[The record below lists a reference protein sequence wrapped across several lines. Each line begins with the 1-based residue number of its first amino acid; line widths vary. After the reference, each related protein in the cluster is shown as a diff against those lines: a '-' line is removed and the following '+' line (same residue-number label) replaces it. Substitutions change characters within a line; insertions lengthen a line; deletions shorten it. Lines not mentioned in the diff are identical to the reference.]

1 MKAQG
6 TYKVV
11 KWEEN
16 PYDQISADSKLTRAS
31 VEYQCSGEIEGKAT
45 VEYLMFYS
53 NSDPNDPHNSSAD
66 YVGLIRFQ
74 GKLKDKLGS
83 FVLHDQG
90 TFQGG
95 AAKSALQIAT
105 GSGTGALQGIAGTGK
120 YRADREGY
128 FLELDYDLP

>member
-6 TYKVV
+6 TYKVT
-11 KWEEN
+11 KWEEK
-16 PYDQISADSKLTRAS
+16 PYDAISANCKLTKAS

-53 NSDPNDPHNSSAD
+53 HSDPIDQHNSSAE

-83 FVLHDQG
+83 FVLHDHG

-95 AAKSALQIAT
+95 TARSALQVAP
-105 GSGTGALQGIAGTGK
+105 GSGTGALQGITGTGK

-128 FLELDYDLP
+128 YLELEYDLP

>member
-6 TYKVV
+6 TYKVT

-16 PYDQISADSKLTRAS
+16 PYDQISVSSKLSKAS
-31 VEYQCSGEIEGKAT
+31 VEYQCSGEIEGKAI

-53 NSDPNDPHNSSAD
+53 HSDPNDPHNSSAE
-66 YVGLIRFQ
+66 YVGFIRFQ
-74 GKLKDKLGS
+74 GKLKEKPGS
-83 FVLHDQG
+83 FVLHDHG

-95 AAKSALQIAT
+95 TARSALRIAT
-105 GSGTGALQGIAGTGK
+105 GSGTGALQGITGTGK

>member
-6 TYKVV
+6 TYKVT
-11 KWEEN
+11 KWQEN
-16 PYDQISADSKLTRAS
+16 PYDQISADSKLTKAS
-31 VEYQCSGEIEGKAT
+31 VEYQCSGEIEGKAA

-53 NSDPNDPHNSSAD
+53 HSDPVDQHNSSAE

-74 GKLKDKLGS
+74 GKLKDKAGS
-83 FVLHDQG
+83 FVVQDHG

-95 AAKSALQIAT
+95 TARSALQIAA
-105 GSGTGALQGIAGTGK
+105 GSGTGALLGITGTGK
-120 YRADREGY
+120 YRADRESY

>member
-6 TYKVV
+6 TYKVT
-11 KWEEN
+11 KWEEK
-16 PYDQISADSKLTRAS
+16 PYDSISANSKLTKAS

-53 NSDPNDPHNSSAD
+53 HSDPIDQHNSSAE

-90 TFQGG
+90 AFQGG
-95 AAKSALQIAT
+95 AAKSALQIIP
-105 GSGTGALQGIAGTGK
+105 GSGTGTLQGITGTGK
-120 YRADREGY
+120 YRADQQGY
-128 FLELDYDLP
+128 FLELEYDLP